1 MITKNDII
9 EIINNPNL
17 GAVQLEFK
25 YSKLDDNNQRKEFL
39 DILKDILLNGSD
51 KEKAICFTVIDM
63 IGKASD
69 FENFVK
75 SNIENIKMTQSH
87 SLINSLLW
95 LAAALSKKWSINFI
109 QQVIDYFKPLKD
121 EYSYLYNMGVR
132 SLISTETWRIAIN
145 EILWI
150 IENYNNE
157 QIVDFLA
164 YFKWKHGEHDLE
176 ELFQLI
182 KDNGSLTEEVNS
194 LELKINERYISNY
207 GKLSSCH

>member
-164 YFKWKHGEHDLE
+164 YFKWKHREHDLE